1 MTAVDRQG
9 EPFYNTSDRCSE
21 IDETSSSMN
30 VEKADVINVHG
41 LRTGSTK
48 NLKFCKNETDFPVSY
63 VTRKPI
69 TLRESISVD
78 IDDF

>member
-1 MTAVDRQG
+1 
-9 EPFYNTSDRCSE
+9 
-21 IDETSSSMN
+21 MN
-30 VEKADVINVHG
+30 VEKVDVINVHG

-48 NLKFCKNETDFPVSY
+48 NVKFAKTKQIFLVSY

>member
-1 MTAVDRQG
+1 MPRRT
-9 EPFYNTSDRCSE
+9 FYNTSDWCSE

-30 VEKADVINVHG
+30 VEKVDVINVHG

-48 NLKFCKNETDFPVSY
+48 NVKFAKTKQIFLVSY